1 MFHHA
6 EHIVVAIVVWCLG
19 SCDAASSA
27 DWRSRA
33 IYQVFTDRFA
43 RTDGSTTAS
52 CSPGYEGYCGGS
64 WKGIISKL
72 DYIQDMGFTAV
83 WISPVVQQVSDPTR
97 AYTGYAATDIYA
109 LNSNFGTA
117 SDLTDLASALHD
129 RGMYLMI
136 DVVANHMAF
145 DGTAETVDYSN
156 LNPFNNQDY
165 FHRLCWID
173 NYNNQTNLE
182 DACLYPSFTR
192 EVTDLRS
199 SAVDGLRVDTVKNVE
214 KEFWSVFNTASGIYN
229 LGEVSNGNVDYFC
242 PYQDHLDG
250 LIDYP
255 TYYQATQ
262 FFANKSAT
270 STNFV
275 KEVQA
280 LNGTC
285 NDTTLLG
292 TFSENHDQ
300 PRFASYTS
308 DLTVGLAETPFSG
321 PRSNSEQLAKN
332 IITYTMLAD
341 GIPIIYQGQE
351 QHFSGGTD
359 PYNREAL
366 WLSKYHT
373 HSELYQTIKNL
384 NLIRAVATNQSST
397 FLTSTTTT
405 VYSDDNTVV
414 FGKGES
420 DHMVLTVVSNLG
432 RHAKEATITIPAAGL
447 PKNIQVTD
455 VVNCHSVDVDANGGL
470 EIKIKQ
476 GRPMVFYPRSLMES
490 TDLCK
495 GKKSAA
501 TPTYGPSAVSWGL
514 AFTVSLLLGGVF

>member
-1 MFHHA
+1 MRSTLSLPSSSG
-6 EHIVVAIVVWCLG
+6 VSG
-19 SCDAASSA
+19 AAMPRRRRTGAAGPSIKSSPIA
-27 DWRSRA
+27 
-33 IYQVFTDRFA
+33 
-43 RTDGSTTAS
+43 
-52 CSPGYEGYCGGS
+52 SPGRMARQRPRALRATRGS
-64 WKGIISKL
+64 AVARGR
-72 DYIQDMGFTAV
+72 DMGFTAI
-83 WISPVVQQVSDPTR
+83 WISPVVQQVSDQTR
-97 AYTGYAATDIYA
+97 AYTGYAATNIYA

-117 SDLTDLASALHD
+117 SDLTDLATALHD
-129 RGMYLMI
+129 RGMYLMV
-136 DVVANHMAF
+136 DVVANHMGY

-156 LNPFNNQDY
+156 LNPFNNQDH
-165 FHRLCWID
+165 FHNLCWID

-182 DACLYPSFTR
+182 DACLYPPSRCWLGSDHYPLPDLDTTSTTVRDLFSNW
-192 EVTDLRS
+192 VTELVS
-199 SAVDGLRVDTVKNVE
+199 NYSVDGLRVDTVKNVE
-214 KEFWSVFNTASGIYN
+214 REFWSIFNTASGIYN

-255 TYYQATQ
+255 TFYQATQ
-262 FFANKSAT
+262 FFANTSAT

-275 KEVQA
+275 NEVQA
-280 LNGTC
+280 LVGTC

-308 DLTVGLAETPFSG
+308 DMT
-321 PRSNSEQLAKN
+321 LAKN

-366 WLSKYHT
+366 WLSKYPT

-405 VYSDDNTVV
+405 VYSNDNTIV

-432 RHAKEATITIPAAGL
+432 RHAKEATITVPAAGL
-447 PKNIQVTD
+447 PKNIQMTD
-455 VVNCHSVDVDANGGL
+455 VVNCHSVDVDDNGGL

-476 GRPMVFYPRSLMES
+476 GQPMVFYPRSLMES

-501 TPTYGPSAVSWGL
+501 TPTYGPSAVSLGL
-514 AFTVSLLLGGVF
+514 AFIVSLLLVGGF